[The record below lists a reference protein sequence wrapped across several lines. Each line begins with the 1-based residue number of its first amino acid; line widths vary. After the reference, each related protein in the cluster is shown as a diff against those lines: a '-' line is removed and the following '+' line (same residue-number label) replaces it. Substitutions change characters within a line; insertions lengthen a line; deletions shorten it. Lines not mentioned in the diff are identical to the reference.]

1 MRSRNTI
8 DAMNSAQW
16 TPSGLSAMGTS
27 SVVIEG
33 LRSAEDEGEG
43 DADDRERLG
52 QGEADERG
60 AEHRTARLGLTGGA
74 LDHGGEDQT
83 DADTGADGGE
93 AVADDA
99 ERAGELQRRNHVVV
113 PFSSSLDVSGGMEVS
128 APRRRPRR
136 CTGR

>member
-52 QGEADERG
+52 EGEADEGG
-60 AEHRTARLGLTGGA
+60 AQHRAPSLRLPGGA
-74 LDHGGEDQT
+74 LDHGGEDQA
-83 DADTGADGGE
+83 DADTGADGAE

-99 ERAGELQRRNHVVV
+99 ERAGEFQGGHEGRPFVSRRAA
-113 PFSSSLDVSGGMEVS
+113 ETEIS
-128 APRRRPRR
+128 APQRSPRR